1 MNVFKILLILGLGY
15 FALTQKSEKTK
26 NMLLVVTGL
35 LAFCMF
41 SLEGFD
47 SITFTAGADG
57 TDDGSAAQAAAGTG
71 ALTIGGQIR
80 STGNRVYTFPIGFN
94 VGTGAGEV
102 GYTCGSNK
110 VKGPPGPA
118 TGPLSAETV
127 EDAFPCVSKQLC
139 SASSLT
145 CSSGTKKSGAS
156 DYCVGSTCAAVDFG
170 NAPSA
175 CCETDT
181 TDTTDTTGGP
191 CTADKCNT
199 WDWFG
204 MADHGEKCEDGFGW
218 DTYCEE

>member
-1 MNVFKILLILGLGY
+1 MNVVKILLILGLGY
-15 FALTQKSEKTK
+15 VALTQKNEKTK

-47 SITFTAGADG
+47 SITFTAEADG
-57 TDDGSAAQAAAGTG
+57 SGNGSIAQARVVGTG
-71 ALTIGGQIR
+71 ALLAGGQIT
-80 STGNRVYTFPIGFN
+80 STGSRVYTFPVGFN

-110 VKGPPGPA
+110 VKGDMVNSGS
-118 TGPLSAETV
+118 LSAATV

-156 DYCVGSTCAAVDFG
+156 DYCVGSACGAVDFG

-181 TDTTDTTGGP
+181 TAGAGEGETNHQGVTFTLAHTTGSGVL
-191 CTADKCNT
+191 
-199 WDWFG
+199 
-204 MADHGEKCEDGFGW
+204 GFRF
-218 DTYCEE
+218 